1 MDRRQF
7 IKSAAAVSAAAG
19 AGCITAGGTE
29 KLALFGGKSVISQD
43 AATQAKRAEMFA
55 WPIVNDAMRKA
66 SDDVLKNR
74 AMSKTDIAKE
84 FEAKFAE
91 WNGAKYALCTLNG
104 TTALNTAFWVV
115 GVGPGDE
122 VICPS
127 ITMWASC
134 SGVVNI
140 GGTVVFCD
148 VKPDDLTVDPV
159 SFEKHIT
166 PRTKAIVVV
175 HYMGSPCDMDPI
187 MKIARKHNIKVI
199 EDVSHAQGG
208 LYKGRKLG
216 TIGDIGAMSLMSSKS
231 FAIGEGGM
239 FITDNEH
246 YWHRAIQWSSYARF
260 KTSLPPKM
268 WEKTLNIP
276 LGGIKNRLN
285 QCTCAVGLEQL
296 KKYDRERAEI
306 EEAML
311 YYHSLIKDVKGLN
324 IIYPKYEKSNKAG
337 WYASRCKYDPEV
349 FGVDNKTFVAALNA
363 ETGGGYTSGCNFPMH
378 WSSVYN
384 DEDIFGNG
392 LPPVSRY
399 LPKGV
404 TPKALTGTLP
414 VADKINDYV
423 FGDPW
428 FKHFDKPM
436 IEQYAEAVHKVAAN
450 VAQLKG
456 YDSSKLQHTYW

>member
-166 PRTKAIVVV
+166 PRTKAI
-175 HYMGSPCDMDPI
+175 
-187 MKIARKHNIKVI
+187 AR
-199 EDVSHAQGG
+199 
-208 LYKGRKLG
+208 
-216 TIGDIGAMSLMSSKS
+216 
-231 FAIGEGGM
+231 
-239 FITDNEH
+239 
-246 YWHRAIQWSSYARF
+246 RATWTRS
-260 KTSLPPKM
+260 
-268 WEKTLNIP
+268 
-276 LGGIKNRLN
+276 
-285 QCTCAVGLEQL
+285 
-296 KKYDRERAEI
+296 
-306 EEAML
+306 
-311 YYHSLIKDVKGLN
+311 
-324 IIYPKYEKSNKAG
+324 
-337 WYASRCKYDPEV
+337 
-349 FGVDNKTFVAALNA
+349 
-363 ETGGGYTSGCNFPMH
+363 
-378 WSSVYN
+378 
-384 DEDIFGNG
+384 
-392 LPPVSRY
+392 
-399 LPKGV
+399 
-404 TPKALTGTLP
+404 
-414 VADKINDYV
+414 
-423 FGDPW
+423 
-428 FKHFDKPM
+428 
-436 IEQYAEAVHKVAAN
+436 
-450 VAQLKG
+450 
-456 YDSSKLQHTYW
+456 